1 MNKSNLKIIAVNGAP
16 GSGKTTFE
24 NFLKDELDEF
34 YASRSTVDLVKE
46 VARKCGWNGVKDLK
60 SRKFLSDLKDL
71 MTEYN
76 DAPMKD
82 IKKHI
87 KMFEDELKTY
97 GVQGTP
103 HVFASDVREPEGL
116 QRFKNEL
123 DAVTVLIRRPSVEQE
138 VTSNHAD
145 ADVFNFNYDYIII
158 NDGDLTALWRKA
170 VEFLDLIFS

>member
-1 MNKSNLKIIAVNGAP
+1 MDKSNLKVVAVNGAP

-24 NFLKDELDEF
+24 GFLKDELDEF
-34 YASRSTVDLVKE
+34 YASRSTIDLVKE
-46 VARKCGWNGVKDLK
+46 VAYKSGWNGVKDLK

-82 IKKHI
+82 VKKHI
-87 KMFEDELKTY
+87 EQFEDELKAY
-97 GVQGTP
+97 NVQKTP
-103 HVFASDVREPEGL
+103 HIFVSDVREPQGL
-116 QRFKNEL
+116 QRFKDEL

-138 VTSNHAD
+138 ATSNHAD

-158 NDGDLTALWRKA
+158 NDGDLAALWRSA
-170 VEFLDLIFS
+170 VEFIDLIFS